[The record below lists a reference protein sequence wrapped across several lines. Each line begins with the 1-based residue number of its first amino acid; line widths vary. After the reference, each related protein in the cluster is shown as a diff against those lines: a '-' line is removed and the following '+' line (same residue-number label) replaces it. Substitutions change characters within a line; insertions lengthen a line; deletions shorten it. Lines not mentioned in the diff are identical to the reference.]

1 MNETPYL
8 LVVEDIPNI
17 LTLIDTALKFKGGY
31 RVVTALNGED
41 AMQAI
46 EKERP
51 AVIVTDILMPRMD
64 GFSLV
69 HKLRLNP
76 ETRNIPVIFLSA
88 TYVAPEDKAFATL
101 IGATRFLEKPIDID
115 HLMQTISEL
124 LDQKHAVA
132 WEPLREFE
140 FYEGYRK
147 RLMTKLDQKNT
158 QIARIERLLP
168 TMSGEERNAFAS
180 SLLIAVNERDE
191 IRRHLDQIN
200 EQIETFTKSGKTD
213 KDA

>member
-1 MNETPYL
+1 MNMNETPYL

-41 AMQAI
+41 AMVAI

-76 ETRNIPVIFLSA
+76 ETRNIPVIFL
-88 TYVAPEDKAFATL
+88 
-101 IGATRFLEKPIDID
+101 GW
-115 HLMQTISEL
+115 H
-124 LDQKHAVA
+124 
-132 WEPLREFE
+132 
-140 FYEGYRK
+140 K
-147 RLMTKLDQKNT
+147 R
-158 QIARIERLLP
+158 
-168 TMSGEERNAFAS
+168 
-180 SLLIAVNERDE
+180 VNW
-191 IRRHLDQIN
+191 IL
-200 EQIETFTKSGKTD
+200 
-213 KDA
+213 